1 MKEKLLQALKTKYS
15 NLGFSEKTMEQVSEY
30 LGQTVTEDTG
40 IEPAINGAELLLK
53 AFQGDIDK
61 RVTEAVTKVKGEQR
75 KAEPSTQTQQK
86 DRDQQDEVPSW
97 AKGILQR
104 LDAFEAKE
112 SQAKLTGILRQ
123 KLAEKVPESFLRGR
137 TITINSE
144 ADIDKLATEIEA
156 DFTATKQEMINQGV
170 FVELPKKPQTPGQE
184 GVEIAKRIAEQR
196 NRGMAEG
203 IEGKKI

>member
-1 MKEKLLQALKTKYS
+1 
-15 NLGFSEKTMEQVSEY
+15 
-30 LGQTVTEDTG
+30 
-40 IEPAINGAELLLK
+40 
-53 AFQGDIDK
+53 
-61 RVTEAVTKVKGEQR
+61 VTEAVTKVKGEQR

>member
-30 LGQTVTEDTG
+30 LGQTVTEETG

-86 DRDQQDEVPSW
+86 DKDQQDEVPSW